1 LNPIHRSLEKSLKAL
16 HVSKQDRLLLGVSGG
31 IDSMVMLHALLFLK
45 YQVTVSHINF
55 KLRGLDSDE
64 DANLVEEVCKVYQ
77 VPFLL
82 KETDTKKFAADK
94 NLNTQL
100 AARLIRYDW
109 WENLHD
115 DGKFKFVATAH
126 NLDDQI
132 ESFFIN
138 VLRGTGMKGLQ
149 GITSRRD
156 YFIRPLLEVSRSV
169 IEEYAIEFDVK
180 HRTDQSNLADDY
192 QRNRIR
198 HHLIPLLSEL
208 SPGFQSRMK
217 HNLYRLQKEWDGWE
231 QAYLAWVR
239 ESIEEVKNCFSIVFN
254 PQQESFL
261 LRWLEEK
268 GIPWNLSSD
277 FISATGPNIGNS
289 LQWESYRLSRTN
301 SGYYFEKILPAE
313 RLVIPAPGIY
323 MLDNLIFSIYPI
335 EKRKSRFDTDPG
347 AEYISATVVT
357 FPLHLRP
364 VEPGDAFQPLGM
376 QGRQKKIQD
385 LLVDRKLE
393 MHEKSKVR
401 LLTNEQHILWVA
413 GIQLDERAKV
423 KEEDEQLYLVTVKG
437 FI

>member
-16 HVSKQDRLLLGVSGG
+16 HINRDARLLLGVSGG
-31 IDSMVMLHALLFLK
+31 IDSMVLLHALAFLK
-45 YQVTVSHINF
+45 YNIIVSHINF
-55 KLRGLDSDE
+55 KLRGQESDG
-64 DANLVEEVCKVYQ
+64 DAKLVQEWCNSYHI
-77 VPFLL
+77 PFLL
-82 KETDTKKFAADK
+82 KEIDTKKFSTEE

-100 AARLIRYDW
+100 AARKIRYDW
-109 WENLHD
+109 WESLHED
-115 DGKFKFVATAH
+115 EEFDFVATAH
-126 NLDDQI
+126 TLDDQV

-156 YFIRPLLEVSRSV
+156 FFIRPMLEVNRES
-169 IEEYAIEFDVK
+169 IEAYAIEYQVPY
-180 HRTDQSNLADDY
+180 RTDQSNLADDY

-198 HHLIPLLSEL
+198 HHLIPLLTEL

-217 HNLYRLQKEWDGWE
+217 HNLFRLQKEWNSWE
-231 QAYLAWVR
+231 QAYQEWIQDSMVQVNDSFA
-239 ESIEEVKNCFSIVFN
+239 IECN

-277 FISATGPNIGNS
+277 FISSNEQNTGHM
-289 LQWESYRLSRTN
+289 LQWESYRLSRTKR
-301 SGYYFEKILPAE
+301 GYNFEKIKSAE
-313 RLVIPAPGIY
+313 RLIIPAAGIY
-323 MLDNLIFSIYPI
+323 KQENLIFSIQPVKK
-335 EKRKSRFDTDPG
+335 ENSKFDNDPG
-347 AEYISATVVT
+347 QECISSSVVN
-357 FPLHLRP
+357 FPLQLRP

-385 LLVDRKLE
+385 LLVDRKMD

-401 LLTNEQHILWVA
+401 LLTNDQHILWVT

-423 KEEDEQLYLVTVKG
+423 NDKDEWLYIVTVTYR
-437 FI
+437 

>member
-1 LNPIHRSLEKSLKAL
+1 MKAL
-16 HVSKQDRLLLGVSGG
+16 QVSKQARLLLGVSGG
-31 IDSMVMLHALLFLK
+31 IDSMVMLHALVSLQ

-55 KLRGLDSDE
+55 KLRGNDSDE
-64 DANLVEEVCKVYQ
+64 DAKLVQEWCDANHM
-77 VPFLL
+77 PFLL
-82 KETDTKKFAADK
+82 NETDTKKFAAEK

-100 AARLIRYDW
+100 AARKIRYDW
-109 WENLHD
+109 WEQLHKE
-115 DGKFKFVATAH
+115 GKFDFVATAH
-126 NLDDQI
+126 NLDDQV

-156 YFIRPLLEVSRSV
+156 YFIRPLLEVSRSA
-169 IEEYAIEFDVK
+169 IEEYANEFDLK
-180 HRTDQSNLADDY
+180 YRTDQSNLADDY

-198 HHLIPLLSEL
+198 HHLIPLLTEL

-217 HNLYRLQKEWDGWE
+217 HNLFRLQKEWESWE
-231 QAYLAWVR
+231 QAYHAWAK
-239 ESIEEVKNCFSIVFN
+239 ESIKEVKDCFSIEFK

-268 GIPWNLSSD
+268 GIPWNLSAD
-277 FISATGPNIGNS
+277 FISSTGANTGNM

-301 SGYYFEKILPAE
+301 SGYFFEKIKPAE
-313 RLVIPAPGIY
+313 RLIIPAPGIY
-323 MLDNLIFSIYPI
+323 LHDNLIFSIYPA
-335 EKRKSRFDTDPG
+335 EKEKSRFDNNLS
-347 AEYISATVVT
+347 EEFISASVVT
-357 FPLHLRP
+357 FPLQLRP

-423 KEEDEQLYLVTVKG
+423 KEEDEQLYLVSVKR
-437 FI
+437 F